1 MSAKILKIIIRKI
14 LVYNLRPKI
23 VVLFPE
29 IGRVKKFY
37 HSLAH
42 IVECVSEYIFLIPK
56 EEEKKKKNNRNNNN
70 NKSKITRRQKEKKLK
85 EKREYLW
92 KWYTI
97 ISFVMSTLNDLIF
110 SWISPGCSYEFIVV
124 YVPREKSQ
132 YATTKYE
139 VNTFKNKIKKENQS
153 DKFLFI
159 IFSFI
164 SVYLLLQICYHRNI
178 CLRHSTWCKHDDF
191 INNSKY
197 ILGPGRKYALVF
209 YNKSCF

>member
-1 MSAKILKIIIRKI
+1 M
-14 LVYNLRPKI
+14 VYDDI
-23 VVLFPE
+23 VCEF
-29 IGRVKKFY
+29 
-37 HSLAH
+37 A
-42 IVECVSEYIFLIPK
+42 
-56 EEEKKKKNNRNNNN
+56 
-70 NKSKITRRQKEKKLK
+70 
-85 EKREYLW
+85 
-92 KWYTI
+92 
-97 ISFVMSTLNDLIF
+97 MSTLTDLIF

-124 YVPREKSQ
+124 YVPREKSK
-132 YATTKYE
+132 YTTTKYE

-153 DKFLFI
+153 DKFFFI

-178 CLRHSTWCKHDDF
+178 CLRHSTSCKHDDF